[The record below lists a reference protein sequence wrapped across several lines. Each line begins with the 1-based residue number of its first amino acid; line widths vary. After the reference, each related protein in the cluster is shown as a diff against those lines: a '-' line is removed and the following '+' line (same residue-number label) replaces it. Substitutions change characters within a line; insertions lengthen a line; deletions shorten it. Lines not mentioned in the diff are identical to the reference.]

1 MEFFHK
7 VTAFPFMHTRK
18 VWYGVSG
25 AAIVGSILLLIFRGL
40 NMGIDFTGGVIV
52 ELAFTQPAD
61 VEKTRATL
69 REAGIADAQ
78 VLSIGTSRE
87 VMVRLPPQKTEASD
101 GTSKISA
108 QVVEALKRIDPNVDL
123 RRTDVVESQVGGELL
138 NQGGLAMMVTFL
150 LILIYVAFRF
160 VWKLGA
166 GAVLAAMHD
175 PIIILG
181 VFSATQLSFDMSA
194 LAAILAV
201 IGYSLNDTVVVFDRV
216 RDNFLAMR
224 TSAPADVL
232 DSAVN
237 QTLSRTVITSGATL
251 MVVVILLIFGGESLK
266 SFSAALTVG
275 IIVGTYSS
283 IYVAAAIALDL
294 GLTIRDLLP
303 VQKED
308 AELDALP

>member
-7 VTAFPFMHTRK
+7 VTTFPFMRTRK

-25 AAIVGSILLLIFRGL
+25 TAIAASVLLLIFRGL
-40 NMGIDFTGGVIV
+40 NLGIDFTGGVVI
-52 ELAFTQPAD
+52 ELAFSQPVD
-61 VEKTRATL
+61 VEHTRAAL
-69 REAGIADAQ
+69 RDAGIVDAQ
-78 VLSIGTSRE
+78 VQIIGTARE
-87 VMVRLPPQKTEASD
+87 VMVRLLPQGPE
-101 GTSKISA
+101 SKKVSELS
-108 QVVEALKRIDPNVDL
+108 QRVVTALKQIDPNVEL
-123 RRTDVVESQVGGELL
+123 KRTDEVGSQVGNELM
-138 NQGGLAMMVTFL
+138 NQGGLGMLVTFL

-181 VFSATQLSFDMSA
+181 VFAATQLTFDLSA
-194 LAAILAV
+194 MAAILAV

-216 RDNFLAMR
+216 RDNFLSMR
-224 TSAPADVL
+224 NTPPAEVL

-251 MVVVILLIFGGESLK
+251 MVVIVLLLFGGEALK
-266 SFSAALTVG
+266 SFSSALTVG

-294 GLTIRDLLP
+294 DLTIRDLLP

-308 AELDALP
+308 AELDAMP